1 MNTSDQKSVMV
12 QKYPEFGKLTL
23 DDPCCNNLKE
33 VYNYKLDG
41 NYNGLMS
48 NANFYSMKK
57 EITTE
62 PVIEK
67 LHIEEK
73 GEVLKEQIAI
83 NLTSEVIN
91 PIQET
96 SDNVEIAN
104 KPSDFSQDLPD
115 VAIENLKKET
125 SEIQIPPKDG
135 PKVRFTGDELLN
147 LDTSSYKDIV
157 EELIPTAEISVLAG
171 KGGIGKSLLYQE
183 LCLSICL
190 NINEFLGRKISV
202 KHFAVLIIATED
214 NERRISSRIKKQLK
228 KIAPD
233 AKSIPGLVVITT
245 RKDLIKTIRTEFGNK
260 HYDLVV
266 IDALGDVLSDESYS
280 GSAVR
285 DFYDEFEQIM
295 REFGTTFLVVHHE
308 NKSAS
313 RDGRTRILGSVAIV
327 DRARSVF
334 MLSKDNKTGLRT
346 LTIEKS
352 NNISDDKIGK
362 PTYLKFDPETLAY
375 SVIEEPKIS
384 KDKKITYESGFVS
397 GSGFNRG
404 SKPGRKRDQDKWAQ
418 FVKLRQEGEKQNEI
432 AKLLNV
438 CPATISRW
446 EKKYREATLYDTSRV
461 GDVG

>member
-1 MNTSDQKSVMV
+1 MNTSDQKPVMV

-67 LHIEEK
+67 LNIEEK
-73 GEVLKEQIAI
+73 GEVLNEQIAI

-91 PIQET
+91 PIQEP
-96 SDNVEIAN
+96 SDNIEIAN
-104 KPSDFSQDLPD
+104 KTSDSMHELP
-115 VAIENLKKET
+115 VVVFENLKKET
-125 SEIQIPPKDG
+125 SEIQIPPQNG
-135 PKVRFTGDELLN
+135 PKVRFTGDELLY

-245 RKDLIKTIRTEFGNK
+245 RKDLIKTIRKEFGIK
-260 HYDLVV
+260 FYDLVV

-280 GSAVR
+280 GSVVR

-313 RDGRTRILGSVAIV
+313 RDGRSRILGSVAIV

-334 MLSKDNKTGLRT
+334 MLSKDKTGLRT

-352 NNISDDKIGK
+352 NNISDDKIGI
-362 PTYLKFDPETLAY
+362 PTYLKFDPETLTY
-375 SVIEEPKIS
+375 SVIEEPKNS
-384 KDKKITYESGFVS
+384 KDKKITYESGLVS
-397 GSGFNRG
+397 GSGINRG

-418 FVKLRQEGEKQNEI
+418 FVKLRQEGKKQNEI

-446 EKKYREATLYDTSRV
+446 EKKYREATFYDTSKV
-461 GDVG
+461 GNVG